1 METRNTKINMNHRL
15 NLQIHNLAQV
25 GEEGLGH
32 TVRGVIKVSAH
43 SATDR
48 AEIANIKV
56 TSTCI
61 MEIAGDRG
69 CYVEVTRPEMAIAND
84 TSYVVTGGMM
94 PNSADEWDELNTD
107 HVLWQWVAAGSVR
120 FEAEDFFV
128 EFIPDEDCLVEN
140 ANIEFS
146 TTLNFTR
153 KLSTG
158 GKINIYSGLFFYD
171 SGKTKKDIEDRRLRE
186 FNNPKT
192 AVSGGDAW

>member
-32 TVRGVIKVSAH
+32 AIRGVIKIHAH
-43 SATDR
+43 SATDQ

-56 TSTCI
+56 SDTCI
-61 MEIAGDRG
+61 METAGDRG
-69 CYVEVTRPEMAIAND
+69 CYVEVTRPEMAITND
-84 TSYVVTGGMM
+84 NPYVISGGMM

-128 EFIPDEDCLVEN
+128 EFIPDEDCLVQN
-140 ANIEFS
+140 ANIVFS

-158 GKINIYSGLFFYD
+158 SKINIYSGLFFYD
-171 SGKTKKDIEDRRLRE
+171 SGKTKRDIEERRLRE